1 MLGYHVPEP
10 DEAMLISGKKSREG
24 GTPFDVVVGHGKWVV
39 PVLRKVRY
47 LSMALHEA
55 QIREVCVTTQGI
67 QLNVRAVIA
76 HKVGGDVASIVNAGQ
91 RFISEQENE
100 MNQLTGQVFSGHL
113 RSIVGSMTV
122 EQIIRERDTLA
133 RQVLEASKKEMG
145 SIGLVVDSFQIQSI
159 DDMDSGYINAL
170 AAPNI
175 AKVQREAAVE
185 KARADQE
192 ASKAQQESLRNQADY
207 ERETSIKR
215 AEIRS
220 ETDKANAEA
229 SQAGPLA
236 EARVSQEIIREQ
248 SLLAQAQAD
257 LREQQLLSEVI
268 KPAEAEAKRTQI
280 IAEAEARAI
289 EIQSAAA
296 AKHNRIALDQQL
308 IEQLP
313 SLVGEVAKGLGASN
327 LTVFN
332 GAEGINEVMTGVVTQ
347 GAALLKS
354 LQGQVVGSNGDDGH
368 GDGEYGEDGYDGTAD
383 YTVEDGPFE
392 TRSVGGGATDS
403 HP

>member
-1 MLGYHVPEP
+1 MLGYYVPEP
-10 DEAMLISGKKSREG
+10 DEAMLISGGKTQIG
-24 GTPFDVVVGHGKWVV
+24 GAPFDVVVGHGKWVM
-39 PVLRKVRY
+39 PFFRKVRF
-47 LSMALHEA
+47 LSLALHEA
-55 QIREVCVTTQGI
+55 SIREVCVTTQGI

-76 HKVGGDVASIVNAGQ
+76 HKVGNDVASIVNAGQ

-100 MNQLTGQVFSGHL
+100 MNQLTGQIFSGHL

-133 RQVLEASKKEMG
+133 RQVLEASKREMA

-185 KARADQE
+185 RARADQE
-192 ASKAQQESLRNQADY
+192 SAKAQQESLRNQADY
-207 ERETSIKR
+207 ERETAIKR
-215 AEIRS
+215 AAIKA

-229 SQAGPLA
+229 AQAGPLA
-236 EARVSQEIIREQ
+236 EARVNQEVIKER
-248 SLLAQAQAD
+248 SVLAQAQAE
-257 LREQQLLSEVI
+257 LREQELISEVV
-268 KPAEAEAKRTQI
+268 KPAEAEARRREI
-280 IAEAEARAI
+280 LAEAEAKAT
-289 EIQSAAA
+289 EIQSAAI

-308 IEQLP
+308 IEALP
-313 SLVGEVAKGLGASN
+313 ALVGEVSKGLGNAN

-332 GAEGINEVMTGVVTQ
+332 GAEGVNEIMTGVITQ

-354 LQGQVVGSNGDDGH
+354 LQEQVATAVVDETDGD
-368 GDGEYGEDGYDGTAD
+368 T
-383 YTVEDGPFE
+383 TVEG
-392 TRSVGGGATDS
+392 RQVSGS
-403 HP
+403 

>member
-10 DEAMLISGKKSREG
+10 DEAMLISGKKAQLDG
-24 GTPFDVVVGHGKWVV
+24 APFDVVVGHGKWVM
-39 PVLRKVRY
+39 PVLRKVRF

-76 HKVGGDVASIVNAGQ
+76 HKVGSDVPSIVNAGQ
-91 RFISEQENE
+91 RFISEQEDE

-133 RQVLEASKKEMG
+133 RQVLEASKREMG

-159 DDMDSGYINAL
+159 DDMDSGYIDAL

-185 KARADQE
+185 RARADQE

-207 ERETSIKR
+207 ERETAIKR
-215 AEIRS
+215 AQIKA
-220 ETDKANAEA
+220 ETDKADAEA
-229 SQAGPLA
+229 AQAGPLA
-236 EARVSQEIIREQ
+236 EARVNQEIIREQ
-248 SLLAQAQAD
+248 SLLANAQAD
-257 LREQQLLSEVI
+257 LREQQLISEVV
-268 KPAEAEAKRTQI
+268 KPAEAEARRTQI
-280 IAEAEARAI
+280 IAEAQARAV
-289 EIQSAAA
+289 EISSAAA

-313 SLVGEVAKGLGASN
+313 ALVGEVAKGIGASN

-332 GAEGINEVMTGVVTQ
+332 GAEGVNELMTGVVTQ
-347 GAALLKS
+347 GASLLKS
-354 LQGQVVGSNGDDGH
+354 LQSEFAPQI
-368 GDGEYGEDGYDGTAD
+368 
-383 YTVEDGPFE
+383 VEDVD
-392 TRSVGGGATDS
+392 RSA
-403 HP
+403 

>member
-24 GTPFDVVVGHGKWVV
+24 GTPFDVIVGHGKWVM

-76 HKVGGDVASIVNAGQ
+76 HKVGGDTVSIVNAGQ
-91 RFISEQENE
+91 RFISEQEAE

-133 RQVLEASKKEMG
+133 RQVVEASKREMG

-159 DDMDSGYINAL
+159 DDMESGYINAL

-175 AKVQREAAVE
+175 AKVQREAAV
-185 KARADQE
+185 ARAEADQQ
-192 ASKAQQESLRNQADY
+192 AAKAQQESLRNQADY
-207 ERETSIKR
+207 ERETAIKR
-215 AEIRS
+215 AGIKA

-229 SQAGPLA
+229 AQAGPLA
-236 EARVSQEIIREQ
+236 EARVNQEIAREQ
-248 SLLAQAQAD
+248 SRLAEAQAE

-268 KPAEAEAKRTQI
+268 KPAEAEARRREITAA
-280 IAEAEARAI
+280 AEAKAV
-289 EIQSAAA
+289 EIQSAAMA
-296 AKHNRIALDQQL
+296 QNNRIALDQQL

-313 SLVGEVAKGLGASN
+313 RLVGEAAKGLGSSN

-332 GAEGINEVMTGVVTQ
+332 GAEGVNEILTGIVTQ
-347 GAALLKS
+347 GVQMLRAVQTQVNNVDGDVVDPGP
-354 LQGQVVGSNGDDGH
+354 QG
-368 GDGEYGEDGYDGTAD
+368 
-383 YTVEDGPFE
+383 
-392 TRSVGGGATDS
+392 
-403 HP
+403 

>member
-10 DEAMLISGKKSREG
+10 DEAMLISGKKTQEG
-24 GTPFDVVVGHGKWVV
+24 APFDVVVGHGRWVI
-39 PVLRKVRY
+39 PLFRKVRF
-47 LSMALHEA
+47 LSMAMHEA

-67 QLNVRAVIA
+67 QLDVRAVIA

-100 MNQLTGQVFSGHL
+100 MNQLTGQIFSGHL

-133 RQVLEASKKEMG
+133 RQVLEASKREMG

-159 DDMDSGYINAL
+159 DDMDSGYITAL

-185 KARADQE
+185 RARADQE
-192 ASKAQQESLRNQADY
+192 SAKAQQESLRNQADY
-207 ERETSIKR
+207 ERETAIKR
-215 AEIRS
+215 AQIKA
-220 ETDKANAEA
+220 ETDKADAEA
-229 SQAGPLA
+229 AQAGPLA
-236 EARVSQEIIREQ
+236 EARVNQEIIREQ
-248 SLLAQAQAD
+248 SVLAQAEAE
-257 LREQQLLSEVI
+257 LREQQLISEVV
-268 KPAEAEAKRTQI
+268 KPAEAEARRTQI
-280 IAEAEARAI
+280 IAEADARAV

-296 AKHNRIALDQQL
+296 AKNNRIALDQQI

-313 SLVGEVAKGLGASN
+313 ALVGEIAKGLGSSN

-332 GAEGINEVMTGVVTQ
+332 GAEGVNEVMTGVVTQ

-354 LQGQVVGSNGDDGH
+354 LQTEFVPKVVDEVADDV
-368 GDGEYGEDGYDGTAD
+368 DE
-383 YTVEDGPFE
+383 
-392 TRSVGGGATDS
+392 RSA
-403 HP
+403 

>member
-1 MLGYHVPEP
+1 MLGYYVPEP
-10 DEAMLISGKKSREG
+10 DEAMLISGGKTQIG
-24 GTPFDVVVGHGKWVV
+24 GAPFDVVVGHGKWVM
-39 PVLRKVRY
+39 PFFRKVRF
-47 LSMALHEA
+47 LSLALHEA
-55 QIREVCVTTQGI
+55 SIREVCVTTQGI

-76 HKVGGDVASIVNAGQ
+76 HKVGNDVASIVNAGQ

-100 MNQLTGQVFSGHL
+100 MNQLTGQIFSGHL

-133 RQVLEASKKEMG
+133 RQVLEASKREMA

-185 KARADQE
+185 RARADQE
-192 ASKAQQESLRNQADY
+192 SAKAQQESLRNQADY
-207 ERETSIKR
+207 ERETAIKR
-215 AEIRS
+215 AAIKA

-229 SQAGPLA
+229 AQAGPLA
-236 EARVSQEIIREQ
+236 EARVNQEVIKER
-248 SLLAQAQAD
+248 SVLAQAQAE
-257 LREQQLLSEVI
+257 LREQELISEVV
-268 KPAEAEAKRTQI
+268 KPAEAEARRREI
-280 IAEAEARAI
+280 LAEAEAKAA
-289 EIQSAAA
+289 EIQSAAI

-308 IEQLP
+308 IEALP
-313 SLVGEVAKGLGASN
+313 ALVGEVSKGLGNAN

-332 GAEGINEVMTGVVTQ
+332 GAEGVNEIMTGVITQ

-354 LQGQVVGSNGDDGH
+354 LQEQVATAVVDETDGD
-368 GDGEYGEDGYDGTAD
+368 T
-383 YTVEDGPFE
+383 TVEG
-392 TRSVGGGATDS
+392 RQVSGS
-403 HP
+403 

>member
-1 MLGYHVPEP
+1 MLGYYVPEP
-10 DEAMLISGKKSREG
+10 DEAMLISGRKSRDSDA
-24 GTPFDVVVGHGKWVV
+24 PFDVVVGHGKWVM
-39 PVLRKVRY
+39 PVFRKVRY

-76 HKVGGDVASIVNAGQ
+76 HKVGGDVTSIVNAGQ
-91 RFISEQENE
+91 RFISEQEDE

-133 RQVLEASKKEMG
+133 RQVLEASKREMG

-185 KARADQE
+185 RAKADQE

-207 ERETSIKR
+207 ERETAIKR
-215 AEIRS
+215 AAIKS

-229 SQAGPLA
+229 AQAGPLA
-236 EARVSQEIIREQ
+236 EARVNQEIIREQ
-248 SLLAQAQAD
+248 SVLAQAQAE
-257 LREQQLLSEVI
+257 LREQQLISEVV
-268 KPAEAEAKRTQI
+268 KPAEAEARRTQI
-280 IAEAEARAI
+280 IAEADARAV
-289 EIQSAAA
+289 EISSAAA
-296 AKHNRIALDQQL
+296 AKNNRIALDQQL
-308 IEQLP
+308 IEKLP
-313 SLVGEVAKGLGASN
+313 ELVGEVAKGLGTSN

-332 GAEGINEVMTGVVTQ
+332 GAEGLNEVMTGVITQ
-347 GAALLKS
+347 GASLLRALQS
-354 LQGQVVGSNGDDGH
+354 EVVGENPADYVPQHAVSEN
-368 GDGEYGEDGYDGTAD
+368 GYDGDTNLQ
-383 YTVEDGPFE
+383 
-392 TRSVGGGATDS
+392 
-403 HP
+403 

>member
-1 MLGYHVPEP
+1 MLGYYVPEP
-10 DEAMLISGKKSREG
+10 DEAMLISGGKTQIDG
-24 GTPFDVVVGHGKWVV
+24 APFDVVVGHGKWVM
-39 PVLRKVRY
+39 PFFRKVRF
-47 LSMALHEA
+47 LSLALHEA
-55 QIREVCVTTQGI
+55 SIREVCVTTQGI

-76 HKVGGDVASIVNAGQ
+76 HKVGNDVASIVNAGQ

-100 MNQLTGQVFSGHL
+100 MNQLTGQIFSGHL

-133 RQVLEASKKEMG
+133 RQVLEASKREMA

-185 KARADQE
+185 RARADQE
-192 ASKAQQESLRNQADY
+192 SAKAQQESLRNQADY
-207 ERETSIKR
+207 ERETAIKR
-215 AEIRS
+215 AAIKA

-229 SQAGPLA
+229 AQAGPLA
-236 EARVSQEIIREQ
+236 EARVNQEVIKER
-248 SLLAQAQAD
+248 SVLAQAQAE
-257 LREQQLLSEVI
+257 LREQELISEVV
-268 KPAEAEAKRTQI
+268 KPAEAEARRREI
-280 IAEAEARAI
+280 LAEAEAKAT
-289 EIQSAAA
+289 EIQSAAI

-308 IEQLP
+308 IEVLP
-313 SLVGEVAKGLGASN
+313 ALVGEVSKGLGNAN

-332 GAEGINEVMTGVVTQ
+332 GAEGVNEIMTGVITQ

-354 LQGQVVGSNGDDGH
+354 LQEQVATAVVDETDGDTPVEGRQVSGS
-368 GDGEYGEDGYDGTAD
+368 
-383 YTVEDGPFE
+383 
-392 TRSVGGGATDS
+392 
-403 HP
+403 

>member
-10 DEAMLISGKKSREG
+10 DEAMLISGKKAQDG
-24 GTPFDVVVGHGKWVV
+24 GAPFDVVVGHGKWVI
-39 PVLRKVRY
+39 PILRKVRF

-76 HKVGGDVASIVNAGQ
+76 HKVGSDVASIVNSGQ
-91 RFISEQENE
+91 RFISEQEDE

-133 RQVLEASKKEMG
+133 RQVLEASKREMG

-185 KARADQE
+185 RARADQE

-207 ERETSIKR
+207 ERETAIKR
-215 AEIRS
+215 AQIKS
-220 ETDKANAEA
+220 ETDKADAEA
-229 SQAGPLA
+229 AQAGPLA
-236 EARVSQEIIREQ
+236 EARVSQEITREQ
-248 SLLAQAQAD
+248 SLLAHAQAD
-257 LREQQLLSEVI
+257 LREQELISEVV
-268 KPAEAEAKRTQI
+268 KPAEAEARRTQI
-280 IAEAEARAI
+280 IAEAEARAV

-313 SLVGEVAKGLGASN
+313 ALVGEVAKGLGTSN

-332 GAEGINEVMTGVVTQ
+332 GAEGVNELMTGVVTQ
-347 GAALLKS
+347 GASLLKS
-354 LQGQVVGSNGDDGH
+354 LQSEFAPQI
-368 GDGEYGEDGYDGTAD
+368 
-383 YTVEDGPFE
+383 VEDVD
-392 TRSVGGGATDS
+392 RSA
-403 HP
+403 

>member
-1 MLGYHVPEP
+1 MLGYYVPEP
-10 DEAMLISGKKSREG
+10 DEAMLISGKKSG
-24 GTPFDVVVGHGKWVV
+24 DDGAPFGVVVGHGKWVM
-39 PVLRKVRY
+39 PFFRKVRF
-47 LSMALHEA
+47 LSMAMHEA

-91 RFISEQENE
+91 RFISEQEAE
-100 MNQLTGQVFSGHL
+100 MNQLTGQIFSGHL

-122 EQIIRERDTLA
+122 EEIIRERDTLA
-133 RQVLEASKKEMG
+133 RQVLEASKREMG

-159 DDMDSGYINAL
+159 DDMDSGYITAL

-185 KARADQE
+185 RARADQE
-192 ASKAQQESLRNQADY
+192 SAKAQQESLRAQADY

-215 AEIRS
+215 ASIKA

-229 SQAGPLA
+229 AQAGPLA
-236 EARVSQEIIREQ
+236 EARVNQEIIREQ
-248 SLLAQAQAD
+248 SVLAQAQAD
-257 LREQQLLSEVI
+257 LREQQLISEIV
-268 KPAEAEAKRTQI
+268 KPAEAEARRTQI
-280 IAEAEARAI
+280 IAEADAKAV
-289 EIQSAAA
+289 EISSAAA
-296 AKHNRIALDQQL
+296 AQYNRIALDQQL

-313 SLVGEVAKGLGASN
+313 QLVGEVAKGLGNSN

-332 GAEGINEVMTGVVTQ
+332 GAEGVNELMTGVMTQ

-354 LQGQVVGSNGDDGH
+354 LQSELAPRAVENGNVAGID
-368 GDGEYGEDGYDGTAD
+368 
-383 YTVEDGPFE
+383 
-392 TRSVGGGATDS
+392 RSA
-403 HP
+403 

>member
-1 MLGYHVPEP
+1 MLGYNVPEP
-10 DEAMLISGKKSREG
+10 DEAMLISGKKGQEG
-24 GTPFDVVVGHGKWVV
+24 APFDVVVGHGKWVM
-39 PVLRKVRY
+39 PFFRKVRF

-133 RQVLEASKKEMG
+133 RQVLEASKREMG

-185 KARADQE
+185 RARADQE
-192 ASKAQQESLRNQADY
+192 SAKAQQESLRNQADY

-215 AEIRS
+215 AQIKS

-229 SQAGPLA
+229 AQAGPLA
-236 EARVSQEIIREQ
+236 EARVNQEIIREQ
-248 SLLAQAQAD
+248 SVLAQAQAD
-257 LREQQLLSEVI
+257 LREQQLISEVV
-268 KPAEAEAKRTQI
+268 KPAEAEARRTQI
-280 IAEAEARAI
+280 IAEADARAV

-296 AKHNRIALDQQL
+296 AKHNRIALDQQI

-313 SLVGEVAKGLGASN
+313 ALVGEIAKGLGSSN

-332 GAEGINEVMTGVVTQ
+332 GAEGVNEVMTGVVTQ

-354 LQGQVVGSNGDDGH
+354 LQSEFVPKVVDEAADD
-368 GDGEYGEDGYDGTAD
+368 T
-383 YTVEDGPFE
+383 GPVTPE
-392 TRSVGGGATDS
+392 PTSL
-403 HP
+403 

>member
-1 MLGYHVPEP
+1 MLGYYVPEP
-10 DEAMLISGKKSREG
+10 DEAMLISGGKTQIDG
-24 GTPFDVVVGHGKWVV
+24 APFDVVVGHGKWVM
-39 PVLRKVRY
+39 PFFRKVRF
-47 LSMALHEA
+47 LSLALHEA
-55 QIREVCVTTQGI
+55 SIREVCVTTQGI

-76 HKVGGDVASIVNAGQ
+76 HKVGNDVASIVNAGQ

-100 MNQLTGQVFSGHL
+100 MNQLTGQIFSGHL

-133 RQVLEASKKEMG
+133 RQVLEASKREMA

-185 KARADQE
+185 RARADQE
-192 ASKAQQESLRNQADY
+192 SAKAQQESLRNQADY
-207 ERETSIKR
+207 ERETAIKR
-215 AEIRS
+215 AAIKA

-229 SQAGPLA
+229 AQAGPLA
-236 EARVSQEIIREQ
+236 EARVNQEVIKER
-248 SLLAQAQAD
+248 SVLAQAQAE
-257 LREQQLLSEVI
+257 LREQELISEVV
-268 KPAEAEAKRTQI
+268 KPAEAEARRREI
-280 IAEAEARAI
+280 LAEAEAKAT
-289 EIQSAAA
+289 EIQSAAI

-308 IEQLP
+308 IEALP
-313 SLVGEVAKGLGASN
+313 ALVGEVSKGLGNAN

-332 GAEGINEVMTGVVTQ
+332 GAEGVNEIMTGVITQ

-354 LQGQVVGSNGDDGH
+354 LQEQVASAVVDETDGDTPVEGRQVSGS
-368 GDGEYGEDGYDGTAD
+368 
-383 YTVEDGPFE
+383 
-392 TRSVGGGATDS
+392 
-403 HP
+403 

>member
-10 DEAMLISGKKSREG
+10 DEAMLISGKKSG
-24 GTPFDVVVGHGKWVV
+24 DDGAPFVVVVGHGKWVM
-39 PVLRKVRY
+39 PFFRKVRY

-55 QIREVCVTTQGI
+55 SIREVCVTTQGI

-91 RFISEQENE
+91 RFISEQEAE

-133 RQVLEASKKEMG
+133 RQVLEASKREMG

-159 DDMDSGYINAL
+159 DDMDSGYITAL

-185 KARADQE
+185 RARADQE
-192 ASKAQQESLRNQADY
+192 AAKAQQESLRNQADY

-215 AEIRS
+215 AEIKS

-229 SQAGPLA
+229 AQAGPLA
-236 EARVSQEIIREQ
+236 EARVNQEIIREQ
-248 SLLAQAQAD
+248 SVLAQAQAD
-257 LREQQLLSEVI
+257 LREQQLISEVV
-268 KPAEAEAKRTQI
+268 KPAEAEARRTQI
-280 IAEAEARAI
+280 LAEAEAKAV
-289 EIQSAAA
+289 EISSEAA
-296 AKHNRIALDQQL
+296 AKNNRIALDQQL
-308 IEQLP
+308 IDQLP
-313 SLVGEVAKGLGASN
+313 ELVAEVAKGLGSAN

-332 GAEGINEVMTGVVTQ
+332 GAEGVNEIMTGVITQ
-347 GAALLKS
+347 GAGLLRS
-354 LQGQVVGSNGDDGH
+354 LQDQLQAGPVVEQSPNGS
-368 GDGEYGEDGYDGTAD
+368 AQ
-383 YTVEDGPFE
+383 
-392 TRSVGGGATDS
+392 
-403 HP
+403 

>member
-1 MLGYHVPEP
+1 MLGYYVPEP
-10 DEAMLISGKKSREG
+10 DEAMLISGKKSDVG
-24 GTPFDVVVGHGKWVV
+24 GGPFDVVVGHGRWVL
-39 PVLRKVRY
+39 PLFRKVRF
-47 LSMALHEA
+47 LSMAMHEA

-67 QLNVRAVIA
+67 QLDVRAVIA

-100 MNQLTGQVFSGHL
+100 MNQLTGQIFSGHL

-133 RQVLEASKKEMG
+133 RQVLEASKREMG

-185 KARADQE
+185 RARAEQE
-192 ASKAQQESLRNQADY
+192 SAKAQQESLRNQADY

-215 AEIRS
+215 AQIKA
-220 ETDKANAEA
+220 ETDKADAEA
-229 SQAGPLA
+229 AQAGPLA
-236 EARVSQEIIREQ
+236 QARVNQEIIREQ
-248 SLLAQAQAD
+248 SVLAQAEAE
-257 LREQQLLSEVI
+257 LREQQLISEVV
-268 KPAEAEAKRTQI
+268 KPAEAEARRTHI
-280 IAEAEARAI
+280 IAEADARAV

-296 AKHNRIALDQQL
+296 AKHNRIALDQQI

-313 SLVGEVAKGLGASN
+313 ALVGEIAKGLGSSN

-332 GAEGINEVMTGVVTQ
+332 GADGVNEVMTGVVTQ

-354 LQGQVVGSNGDDGH
+354 LQTEFAPKVVVTDEIADDI
-368 GDGEYGEDGYDGTAD
+368 DRPA
-383 YTVEDGPFE
+383 
-392 TRSVGGGATDS
+392 
-403 HP
+403 

>member
-1 MLGYHVPEP
+1 MLGYNVPEP
-10 DEAMLISGKKSREG
+10 DEAMLISGKKGQEG
-24 GTPFDVVVGHGKWVV
+24 APFDVVVGHGKWVM
-39 PVLRKVRY
+39 PFFRKVRF

-133 RQVLEASKKEMG
+133 RQVLEASKREMG

-185 KARADQE
+185 RARADQE
-192 ASKAQQESLRNQADY
+192 SAKAQQESLRNQADY

-215 AEIRS
+215 AQIKS

-229 SQAGPLA
+229 AQAGPLA
-236 EARVSQEIIREQ
+236 EARVNQEIIREQ
-248 SLLAQAQAD
+248 SVLAQAQAD
-257 LREQQLLSEVI
+257 LREQQLISEVV
-268 KPAEAEAKRTQI
+268 KPAEAEARRTQI
-280 IAEAEARAI
+280 IAEADARAV

-296 AKHNRIALDQQL
+296 AKHNRIALDQQI

-313 SLVGEVAKGLGASN
+313 ALVGEIAKGLGSSN

-332 GAEGINEVMTGVVTQ
+332 GAEGVNEVMTGVVTQ

-354 LQGQVVGSNGDDGH
+354 LQSEFVPKVVDEAADDTGRTTP
-368 GDGEYGEDGYDGTAD
+368 EPT
-383 YTVEDGPFE
+383 
-392 TRSVGGGATDS
+392 SL
-403 HP
+403 

>member
-1 MLGYHVPEP
+1 MLGYYVPEP
-10 DEAMLISGKKSREG
+10 DEAMLISGGKTQIDG
-24 GTPFDVVVGHGKWVV
+24 APFDVVVGHGKWVM
-39 PVLRKVRY
+39 PFFRKVRF
-47 LSMALHEA
+47 LSLALHEA
-55 QIREVCVTTQGI
+55 SIREVCVTTQGI

-76 HKVGGDVASIVNAGQ
+76 HKVGNDVASIVNAGQ

-100 MNQLTGQVFSGHL
+100 MNQLTGQIFSGHL

-133 RQVLEASKKEMG
+133 RQVLEASKREMA

-185 KARADQE
+185 RARADQE
-192 ASKAQQESLRNQADY
+192 SAKAQQESLRNQADY
-207 ERETSIKR
+207 ERETAIKR
-215 AEIRS
+215 AAIKA

-229 SQAGPLA
+229 AQAGPLA
-236 EARVSQEIIREQ
+236 EARVNQEVIKER
-248 SLLAQAQAD
+248 SVLAQAQAE
-257 LREQQLLSEVI
+257 LREQELISEVV
-268 KPAEAEAKRTQI
+268 KPAEAEARRREI
-280 IAEAEARAI
+280 LAEAEAKAT
-289 EIQSAAA
+289 EIQSAAI

-308 IEQLP
+308 IEALP
-313 SLVGEVAKGLGASN
+313 ALVGEVSKGLGNAN

-332 GAEGINEVMTGVVTQ
+332 GAEGVNEIMTGVITQ

-354 LQGQVVGSNGDDGH
+354 LQEQVATAVVDETDGDTPVEGRQVSGS
-368 GDGEYGEDGYDGTAD
+368 
-383 YTVEDGPFE
+383 
-392 TRSVGGGATDS
+392 
-403 HP
+403 